1 MLKGFAEMKGVEEV
15 ERISDFANRVPLL
28 PFQEILGPQRFN
40 LGTTQILIYYGKPS
54 PFSLSQEIFID
65 FIPQNTYVD
74 SGVWKVNLIPGRI
87 VDGRYNLWMPGGAA
101 LNEGT
106 RFLFPVPEITLTI
119 PSTAGR
125 VISVGAYNSRYQA
138 YADFSG
144 RGFTRVTNM
153 VKPDIAAPGVD
164 ITTAS
169 PNGGYTSRTGT
180 SFATPFVTGS
190 AALLM
195 EWGIVRGNDPFLY
208 GEKVKAY
215 FRRGARHLLGG
226 PYAKA
231 PF

>member
-1 MLKGFAEMKGVEEV
+1 MDRWQV
-15 ERISDFANRVPLL
+15 
-28 PFQEILGPQRFN
+28 RFRRYWDHRGSN

-74 SGVWKVNLIPGRI
+74 SGVWKINLIPGRI

-144 RGFTRVTNM
+144 RGFTRVTNL
-153 VKPDIAAPGVD
+153 VKPDIAAPAW
-164 ITTAS
+164 ISQQRPQTAAIR
-169 PNGGYTSRTGT
+169 PGRV
-180 SFATPFVTGS
+180 P
-190 AALLM
+190 LLQ
-195 EWGIVRGNDPFLY
+195 
-208 GEKVKAY
+208 
-215 FRRGARHLLGG
+215 HLLSQ
-226 PYAKA
+226 A
-231 PF
+231 PLPF

>member
-1 MLKGFAEMKGVEEV
+1 MAG
-15 ERISDFANRVPLL
+15 

-119 PSTAGR
+119 PSTAAGNLC
-125 VISVGAYNSRYQA
+125 GAYNSRYQA
-138 YADFSG
+138 YADF
-144 RGFTRVTNM
+144 
-153 VKPDIAAPGVD
+153 PD
-164 ITTAS
+164 
-169 PNGGYTSRTGT
+169 GGL
-180 SFATPFVTGS
+180 PE
-190 AALLM
+190 LPI
-195 EWGIVRGNDPFLY
+195 W
-208 GEKVKAY
+208 
-215 FRRGARHLLGG
+215 
-226 PYAKA
+226 
-231 PF
+231 